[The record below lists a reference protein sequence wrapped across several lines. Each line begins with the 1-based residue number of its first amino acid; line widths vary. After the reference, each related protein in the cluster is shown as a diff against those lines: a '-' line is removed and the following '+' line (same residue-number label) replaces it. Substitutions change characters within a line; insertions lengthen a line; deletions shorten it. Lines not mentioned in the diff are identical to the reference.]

1 LITFTLQFSSM
12 IINIQ
17 KSNIERQK
25 KGIVVRE
32 AKRGLS
38 SSSLEP
44 KTEPGKVV
52 GIVIWTLLEFAFTA

>member
-1 LITFTLQFSSM
+1 M

-38 SSSLEP
+38 SSLEP